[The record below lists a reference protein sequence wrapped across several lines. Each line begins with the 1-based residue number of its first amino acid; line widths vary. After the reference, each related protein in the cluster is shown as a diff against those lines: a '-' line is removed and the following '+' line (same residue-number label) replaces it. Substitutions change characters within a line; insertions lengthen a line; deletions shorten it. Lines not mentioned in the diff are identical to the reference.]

1 MADETIVA
9 QRIDRWLWHA
19 RFVRSRNDAQDLV
32 RRGRVRRNRQP
43 LDTPSSLV
51 RVGDV
56 LTVTLLARVVVVEV
70 IGFAERRGP
79 ASAVAGL
86 ARIIPPEGPDHAA

>member
-1 MADETIVA
+1 MADETVVA

-19 RFVRSRNDAQDLV
+19 RFVRSRTDAQELV

-51 RVGDV
+51 RIGDV
-56 LTVTLLARVVVVEV
+56 LTVTLSARVVVVEV
-70 IGFAERRGP
+70 VGFAERRGP

-86 ARIIPPEGPDHAA
+86 ARIIPTEGPDHAA

>member
-1 MADETIVA
+1 MAEETVVA
-9 QRIDRWLWHA
+9 QRVDRWLWHA
-19 RFVRSRNDAQDLV
+19 RFVRSRTDAQEMV

-51 RVGDV
+51 RIGDV
-56 LTVTLLARVVVVEV
+56 LTVTLAHKVVVVEV

-79 ASAVAGL
+79 AAAVADL
-86 ARIIPPEGPDHAA
+86 ARILSPEGPDHAA

>member
-1 MADETIVA
+1 MADETVVA

-19 RFVRSRNDAQDLV
+19 RFVRSRTDAQELV

-51 RVGDV
+51 RIGDV
-56 LTVTLLARVVVVEV
+56 LTVTLPVRVVVVEV